1 MACFG
6 GYDEDIKEVGSC
18 IHCGGPVDEDGLS
31 TEYCSYSPVYC
42 EVCGSRPCDESC

>member
-6 GYDEDIKEVGSC
+6 GYEGDIEEVGSC